1 MEKKKQKTN
10 VDNSQIDDE
19 VNIGY
24 NPNLVETNL
33 RMIGDKSTIA
43 EVVRLVAYIRHA
55 VMNNLNKTI
64 VVNIGENVVNTKFL
78 FDVNGL
84 EVQDYIAQD
93 QISIN

>member
-10 VDNSQIDDE
+10 VDNSQIDE

>member
-78 FDVNGL
+78 FDVNSL

>member
-10 VDNSQIDDE
+10 VDNLQIDE